1 MVLQQQNTGK
11 MLPWKITMF
20 CTLIVVSTASQNFNF
35 GSFTHS
41 PIYSKGNGGEEQ
53 RELHR
58 QKRQDVTLGIS
69 PVEYTIAVEISLPDS
84 SLLGALR
91 SYSNSLNFPV
101 SVNASDPAVNISS
114 IDVTTVCS
122 SGGPQGTHCSCEP
135 GYEWPA
141 SACRATPACP
151 RAAPA
156 GESCTC
162 LAQRPPWGTY
172 CQPQSAGVTFI
183 YIIKMS
189 VRLDKD
195 FEDDLRN
202 LSSSMFKRY
211 KSDLEKAFTKGYKSL
226 PGFRSVKVAGFR
238 PGSIMVQYEL
248 TSAVNM
254 PPESANTDAAEAL
267 DRSYKIVPTSFEV
280 SSMEVHGG
288 TNISISPDDIFEGDT
303 VTMTCES
310 NSSSGAIW
318 HFPGTFSRGRE
329 LLKNDTIDGKST
341 STLKITNIKLEDAGY
356 YRCSFMEWIN
366 NVSVIHVA
374 GTNITVSPIKIVPSE
389 DVVIVCNGDT
399 KELSC
404 CTDRDMQFFTYY
416 WKTNG
421 AINISGTTTATHNCT
436 TYLLQANESQCPAD
450 KSATKTDYTCELN
463 TTNGARKHKV
473 ISVEYFRVA
482 KVSISS
488 RTSDKVSEGQR
499 FSLSCNSD
507 VSNFDSVT
515 WQIQSG
521 SSTKQVD
528 SVWHTTRQSG
538 KGAESVLTVGSA
550 NLDWAGN
557 YTCTFSQRFLNS
569 SAHMQIDVFPL
580 PLKKDII
587 TDPINASIPC
597 PGTQVLRCCTSK
609 TGNYTVTFSVQQRL
623 PFVQAAFPAERR
635 GKGCYQ
641 HTVNFTEAHCNS
653 REHIVHCEFRNQ
665 IDGHV
670 QSSPMVLKLL
680 LAKKV
685 ACNSSEIGTGEDGAE
700 LTRPCRNEA
709 NHPVRGSITY
719 KCKHNLWEIMG
730 NSCLAVPVDNLLSS
744 AESLVSSPEQKK
756 NLPEFLSHLNQ
767 TIKQQQQSMKALANL
782 KAVVEILNMVS
793 VVPVAAE
800 QETMENFLST
810 VDMVISSPTKTWK
823 DFANGTSQL
832 LASVEQFSDSLQPIN
847 NSIPS
852 ISYDN
857 LQLKGVVIDKSKV
870 SDYDESF
877 TFSKP
882 SNLSGSVLIN
892 EAKNI
897 TGDSIFTIISVAYSS
912 LGPIIPQYKKM
923 DAFIVNGL
931 VMTTLINAN
940 SRLSGDFRIIMT
952 FTKDNKTLKNP
963 RCVFWNFSFSE
974 DGGGWD
980 STGCESTENGDNVT
994 CSCNH
999 LTSFSILMS
1008 PSHDPWDTL
1017 DYMSY
1022 IGVSISILSLVA
1034 CIGIE
1039 FVVWKSVTKA
1049 RISYMRHVCIL
1060 NIVISLLIADVWFI
1074 VVAAMHDTNTKMDQ
1088 AWLCITAAFFVQFFY
1103 LCVFFWM
1110 LTLGLMV
1117 FYHIVFIVHNA
1128 SKTIMK
1134 ALSFCLGYFCPL
1146 AISAITVSSTH
1157 PHYTRKKVCL
1167 LNWDESRALLAL
1179 VIPAMI
1185 IVAVNVIVTIVVIA
1199 KMQRRSI
1206 GEKSINKEKSSLY
1219 RITKCI
1225 GVLTS
1230 LLGLTWLF
1238 GLATVIPGSPRAFHY
1253 LFTLFNAFQGLFI
1266 LLLGILS
1273 DRTVWE
1279 ALWKKCSLSSWSSQ
1293 HTKSTSQGM
1302 SAPMLSISSPF
1313 SKTLNNWFGKTG
1325 KYQVSSTEPASSSA
1339 SESTSKAY
1347 SLLN

>member
-1 MVLQQQNTGK
+1 

-35 GSFTHS
+35 GSFIHS

-58 QKRQDVTLGIS
+58 QKRMDVTLGIS

-84 SLLGALR
+84 SLLEALR
-91 SYSNSLNFPV
+91 SYLNSLSFPI
-101 SVNASDPAVNISS
+101 SVNASDSAVNISS
-114 IDVTTVCS
+114 IDFTTVCS
-122 SGGPQGTHCSCEP
+122 SDGPKGPHCSCES

-141 SACRATPACP
+141 RTCRATPTCAS
-151 RAAPA
+151 ATPA

-162 LAQRPPWGTY
+162 LAQRPPRGTY
-172 CQPQSAGVTFI
+172 CRPQSAGVPFI
-183 YIIKMS
+183 YILKMS
-189 VRLDKD
+189 VRLNKD

-238 PGSIMVQYEL
+238 PGSVVVQYEL
-248 TSAVNM
+248 TSAVNVLS
-254 PPESANTDAAEAL
+254 ESANRDAADAL
-267 DRSYKIVPTSFEV
+267 DRSYNIVPTSFEM

-288 TNISISPDDIFEGDT
+288 TNISISPEDIFEGDT

-310 NSSSGAIW
+310 NSSSGATW
-318 HFPGTFSRGRE
+318 HFPETFIRGRE

-356 YRCSFMEWIN
+356 YRCSFMEWTH

-389 DVVIVCNGDT
+389 DVVIVCNGGT

-436 TYLLQANESQCPAD
+436 KYLLQANESQCPAD

-473 ISVEYFRVA
+473 ISVTYFRVA
-482 KVSISS
+482 NVSISS
-488 RTSDKVSEGQR
+488 RTNGKISEGHR

-528 SVWHTTRQSG
+528 SVWHSTRQKG
-538 KGAESVLTVGSA
+538 KGATSVLTVDSA

-569 SAHMQIDVFPL
+569 SAHMQINVFPL

-587 TDPINASIPC
+587 RDPINASVPC
-597 PGTQVLRCCTSK
+597 PGTRVLRCCTSK
-609 TGNYTVTFSVQQRL
+609 KGNYTVKFSLQQRP
-623 PFVQAAFPAERR
+623 PFVQAERR
-635 GKGCYQ
+635 GKDCYQ
-641 HTVNFTEAHCNS
+641 HTVNFTEARCNS
-653 REHIVHCEFRNQ
+653 TEHLLQVYCEFTNQ
-665 IDGHV
+665 IDGRV

-680 LAKKV
+680 PAKKV

-700 LTRPCRNEA
+700 LTRPCLNEK
-709 NHPVRGSITY
+709 NHPVKGSITY
-719 KCKHNLWEIMG
+719 KCKNNLWEIVG
-730 NSCLAVPVDNLLSS
+730 KSCLAVPVDDLLSS

-756 NLPEFLSHLNQ
+756 NLPEFLSHLNR
-767 TIKQQQQSMKALANL
+767 TVKQQQQSMKAVANL
-782 KAVVEILNMVS
+782 KAVVEILNMIS

-800 QETMENFLST
+800 RATMENFLST

-823 DFANGTSQL
+823 DFENGTSQL

-892 EAKNI
+892 EAKI
-897 TGDSIFTIISVAYSS
+897 KTEDSISTIISVAYST

-923 DAFIVNGL
+923 DEFIVNGL
-931 VMTTLINAN
+931 VMTTLINAS
-940 SRLSGDFRIIMT
+940 SRLSQDFRIIMT
-952 FTKDNKTLKNP
+952 FSKDNKTLKNP

-980 STGCESTENGDNVT
+980 NTGCESIEKGDNVT

-1008 PSHDPWDTL
+1008 PGHDPWDTL

-1039 FVVWKSVTKA
+1039 FAVWKSVTKA

-1060 NIVISLLIADVWFI
+1060 NIVISLLIADIWFL
-1074 VVAAMHDTNTKMDQ
+1074 VVAVMYDTNTEMDQ
-1088 AWLCITAAFFVQFFY
+1088 AWLCIAAAFFVQFFY

-1117 FYHIVFIVHNA
+1117 FYHVVFILHNA
-1128 SKTIMK
+1128 GKTIMK
-1134 ALSFCLGYFCPL
+1134 ALGFCLGYFCPL
-1146 AISAITVSSTH
+1146 VISAITVSSTH

-1199 KMQRRSI
+1199 KIQRRSI
-1206 GEKSINKEKSSLY
+1206 GEKSINEERSSLH

-1230 LLGLTWLF
+1230 LLGFTWLF

-1273 DRTVWE
+1273 DRKVRE
-1279 ALWKKCSLSSWSSQ
+1279 ALWNKCSLSSWSSQ

-1313 SKTLNNWFGKTG
+1313 SKTLNNLFGKTG
-1325 KYQVSSTEPASSSA
+1325 KYQVSSTEPTSSSA

>member
-1 MVLQQQNTGK
+1 

-20 CTLIVVSTASQNFNF
+20 CTLIVVSTASQNINF
-35 GSFTHS
+35 GSFIHS
-41 PIYSKGNGGEEQ
+41 PIYGKGNGGEEQ

-84 SLLGALR
+84 SLLETLR
-91 SYSNSLNFPV
+91 SYLKSLSFPI
-101 SVNASDPAVNISS
+101 SVNASDSAVNISS

-122 SGGPQGTHCSCEP
+122 SDGPKGTTHCSCES

-141 SACRATPACP
+141 RAC

-156 GESCTC
+156 CPSAAPAAESCTC
-162 LAQRPPWGTY
+162 LAQRPPQGTY
-172 CQPQSAGVTFI
+172 CQPQSAGFPFI

-189 VRLDKD
+189 VRLNKD

-226 PGFRSVKVAGFR
+226 PGFRSVKVTGFR

-267 DRSYKIVPTSFEV
+267 DRSYKIVPTSFER

-288 TNISISPDDIFEGDT
+288 TNISVSPDEIFEGDT

-310 NSSSGAIW
+310 NSSSGATW
-318 HFPGTFSRGRE
+318 QFPETFSRGRE
-329 LLKNDTIDGKST
+329 ILKNDTIDGKST

-356 YRCSFMEWIN
+356 YRCSFMEWTH

-389 DVVIVCNGDT
+389 DVEIVCNGDT

-436 TYLLQANESQCPAD
+436 KYLLQANESQCPAD

-473 ISVEYFRVA
+473 IGVTYYRVA
-482 KVSISS
+482 NVSISS
-488 RTSDKVSEGQR
+488 GTNGKVSEGQR
-499 FSLSCNSD
+499 FCLSCNSD

-528 SVWHTTRQSG
+528 SVWHTTNHSG
-538 KGAESVLTVGSA
+538 PGAKSVLTVGSA
-550 NLDWAGN
+550 NLDWDGN
-557 YTCTFSQRFLNS
+557 YTCTFTQGFLNN

-580 PLKKDII
+580 PLKEDII
-587 TDPINASIPC
+587 RDPIKASIPC

-609 TGNYTVTFSVQQRL
+609 TGNYTVKFYVEQT
-623 PFVQAAFPAERR
+623 PTFVQRERR
-635 GKGCYQ
+635 GTGCYQ
-641 HTVNFTEAHCNS
+641 HTVNFIETQCGSTE
-653 REHIVHCEFRNQ
+653 RLLQVYCEFRNQ

-670 QSSPMVLKLL
+670 KSSPIFLKLL
-680 LAKKV
+680 PAKKV
-685 ACNSSEIGTGEDGAE
+685 ACKSSEIGTGEDGAE
-700 LTRPCRNEA
+700 LTRPCMNET

-719 KCKHNLWEIMG
+719 KCKHNLWEIVR
-730 NSCLAVPVDNLLSS
+730 NSCLAVPVDDLLSS
-744 AESLVSSPEQKK
+744 AESLVSSPEQQK
-756 NLPEFLSHLNQ
+756 NLPEFLRHLNH
-767 TIKQQQQSMKALANL
+767 TVKQQQQSMKAVANL

-800 QETMENFLST
+800 RATMENFLST
-810 VDMVISSPTKTWK
+810 VDMVISSPPKTWK
-823 DFANGTSQL
+823 DFENGTSQL

-847 NSIPS
+847 SSIPS
-852 ISYDN
+852 ISYEN

-870 SDYDESF
+870 SGYDESF

-882 SNLSGSVLIN
+882 SNLNGSVLIN
-892 EAKNI
+892 KANI
-897 TGDSIFTIISVAYSS
+897 QAGNSSSTIISVAYST
-912 LGPIIPQYKKM
+912 LGPIIPQHKEM
-923 DAFIVNGL
+923 DEFVVNGL
-931 VMTTLINAN
+931 VMTTLINA
-940 SRLSGDFRIIMT
+940 SSTLSDDFRIIMT

-980 STGCESTENGDNVT
+980 TTGCESTENGDNVT

-1008 PSHDPWDTL
+1008 PGNDPWDTL

-1060 NIVISLLIADVWFI
+1060 NIVISLLIADIWFI
-1074 VVAAMHDTNTKMDQ
+1074 VIAGMHDANTKMDQ
-1088 AWLCITAAFFVQFFY
+1088 AWLCIAAAFFIQFFY

-1110 LTLGLMV
+1110 LALGLMV
-1117 FYHIVFIVHNA
+1117 FYHLVFILHNA

-1134 ALSFCLGYFCPL
+1134 ALGFCLGYFCPL
-1146 AISAITVSSTH
+1146 AISAITLSSTH
-1157 PHYTRKKVCL
+1157 PHYTRKRVCL

-1199 KMQRRSI
+1199 KIPRRSI
-1206 GEKSINKEKSSLY
+1206 GEKSINEEKSSLY

-1273 DRTVWE
+1273 DRKVRE
-1279 ALWKKCSLSSWSSQ
+1279 ALWNKCSLSSWSSQ

-1313 SKTLNNWFGKTG
+1313 SKTLNNLFGKTG

-1339 SESTSKAY
+1339 SESTSKVY

>member
-1 MVLQQQNTGK
+1 MEKL
-11 MLPWKITMF
+11 LPWKITMF

-35 GSFTHS
+35 GSFIHS
-41 PIYSKGNGGEEQ
+41 PIYSKSNGGEEQ

-69 PVEYTIAVEISLPDS
+69 PVEYTVAVEISLPDS
-84 SLLGALR
+84 SLLEALR
-91 SYSNSLNFPV
+91 SYLNSLSFPV
-101 SVNASDPAVNISS
+101 SVNASDSAVNISS
-114 IDVTTVCS
+114 IDVTTVCT
-122 SGGPQGTHCSCEP
+122 SGGPQGTHCSCES

-141 SACRATPACP
+141 SACRAAPACP
-151 RAAPA
+151 SAAPA
-156 GESCTC
+156 GESCPC
-162 LAQRPPWGTY
+162 LVQRPPRGTY
-172 CQPQSAGVTFI
+172 CQPQSAGVPFI

-211 KSDLEKAFTKGYKSL
+211 KSDLEKAPAMRTDVSCTCSSSRHKPETVFAFTKGYKSL

-310 NSSSGAIW
+310 NSSLGATW
-318 HFPGTFSRGRE
+318 HFPETFSRGRE
-329 LLKNDTIDGKST
+329 LPKNDTIDGKST

-416 WKTNG
+416 WKING

-436 TYLLQANESQCPAD
+436 KYLLQANESQCPAD

-473 ISVEYFRVA
+473 ISVTYFRV
-482 KVSISS
+482 
-488 RTSDKVSEGQR
+488 
-499 FSLSCNSD
+499 
-507 VSNFDSVT
+507 
-515 WQIQSG
+515 
-521 SSTKQVD
+521 
-528 SVWHTTRQSG
+528 
-538 KGAESVLTVGSA
+538 
-550 NLDWAGN
+550 
-557 YTCTFSQRFLNS
+557 
-569 SAHMQIDVFPL
+569 
-580 PLKKDII
+580 
-587 TDPINASIPC
+587 
-597 PGTQVLRCCTSK
+597 
-609 TGNYTVTFSVQQRL
+609 
-623 PFVQAAFPAERR
+623 
-635 GKGCYQ
+635 
-641 HTVNFTEAHCNS
+641 
-653 REHIVHCEFRNQ
+653 
-665 IDGHV
+665 
-670 QSSPMVLKLL
+670 
-680 LAKKV
+680 AKKV

-719 KCKHNLWEIMG
+719 KCKHNLWEIVG
-730 NSCLAVPVDNLLSS
+730 NSCLAVPVDNLLSA

-756 NLPEFLSHLNQ
+756 NLPEFLSHLNR
-767 TIKQQQQSMKALANL
+767 TIKQQQQSMKAVANL

-800 QETMENFLST
+800 RETMENFLST
-810 VDMVISSPTKTWK
+810 VDTVISSPAKTWK
-823 DFANGTSQL
+823 DFVNGTSQL
-832 LASVEQFSDSLQPIN
+832 LASVEQFSGSLQPIN

-892 EAKNI
+892 EAKI
-897 TGDSIFTIISVAYSS
+897 ETGISTIISVAYSS

-923 DAFIVNGL
+923 DEFIVNGL

-940 SRLSGDFRIIMT
+940 SSLSEEFRIIMT
-952 FTKDNKTLKNP
+952 FMKDNKTLKNP

-980 STGCESTENGDNVT
+980 VTGCETTENGDNVT

-1008 PSHDPWDTL
+1008 PGHDPWDTL

-1060 NIVISLLIADVWFI
+1060 NIAISLLIADVWFI

-1088 AWLCITAAFFVQFFY
+1088 AWLCIAAAFFVQFFY

>member
-1 MVLQQQNTGK
+1 MCLVDFRGKTRQHTEPRDAQRQERPAARKKKNRDPLAGTSVKAALAFFSVLHTHLTFWISESVVCKVLQQQNMEK
-11 MLPWKITMF
+11 LLPWKITMF

-35 GSFTHS
+35 GSFIHS
-41 PIYSKGNGGEEQ
+41 PIYSKSNGGEEQ

-69 PVEYTIAVEISLPDS
+69 PVEYTVAVEISLPDS
-84 SLLGALR
+84 SLLEALR
-91 SYSNSLNFPV
+91 SYLNSLSFPV
-101 SVNASDPAVNISS
+101 SVNASDSAVNISS
-114 IDVTTVCS
+114 IDVTTVCT
-122 SGGPQGTHCSCEP
+122 SGGPQGTHCSCES

-141 SACRATPACP
+141 SACRAAPACP
-151 RAAPA
+151 SAAPA
-156 GESCTC
+156 GESCPC
-162 LAQRPPWGTY
+162 LVQRPPRGTY
-172 CQPQSAGVTFI
+172 CQPQSAGVPFI

-310 NSSSGAIW
+310 NSSLGATW
-318 HFPGTFSRGRE
+318 HFPETFSRGRE
-329 LLKNDTIDGKST
+329 LPKNDTIDGKST

-416 WKTNG
+416 WKING

-436 TYLLQANESQCPAD
+436 KYLLQANESQCPAD

-473 ISVEYFRVA
+473 ISVTYFRV
-482 KVSISS
+482 
-488 RTSDKVSEGQR
+488 
-499 FSLSCNSD
+499 
-507 VSNFDSVT
+507 
-515 WQIQSG
+515 
-521 SSTKQVD
+521 
-528 SVWHTTRQSG
+528 
-538 KGAESVLTVGSA
+538 
-550 NLDWAGN
+550 
-557 YTCTFSQRFLNS
+557 
-569 SAHMQIDVFPL
+569 
-580 PLKKDII
+580 
-587 TDPINASIPC
+587 
-597 PGTQVLRCCTSK
+597 
-609 TGNYTVTFSVQQRL
+609 
-623 PFVQAAFPAERR
+623 
-635 GKGCYQ
+635 
-641 HTVNFTEAHCNS
+641 
-653 REHIVHCEFRNQ
+653 
-665 IDGHV
+665 
-670 QSSPMVLKLL
+670 
-680 LAKKV
+680 AKKV

-719 KCKHNLWEIMG
+719 KCKHNLWEIVG
-730 NSCLAVPVDNLLSS
+730 NSCLAVPVDNLLSA

-756 NLPEFLSHLNQ
+756 NLPEFLSHLNR
-767 TIKQQQQSMKALANL
+767 TIKQQQQSMKAVANL

-800 QETMENFLST
+800 RETMENFLST
-810 VDMVISSPTKTWK
+810 VDTVISSPAKTWK
-823 DFANGTSQL
+823 DFVNGTSQL
-832 LASVEQFSDSLQPIN
+832 LASVEQFSGSLQPIN

-892 EAKNI
+892 EAKI
-897 TGDSIFTIISVAYSS
+897 ETGISTIISVAYSS

-923 DAFIVNGL
+923 DEFIVNGL

-940 SRLSGDFRIIMT
+940 SSLSEEFRIIMT
-952 FTKDNKTLKNP
+952 FMKDNKTLKNP

-980 STGCESTENGDNVT
+980 VTGCETTENGDNVT

-1008 PSHDPWDTL
+1008 PGHDPWDTL

-1060 NIVISLLIADVWFI
+1060 NIAISLLIADVWFI

-1088 AWLCITAAFFVQFFY
+1088 AWLCIAAAFFVQFFY